1 MKRKLIL
8 ILMGM
13 TFLIGLGLCLY
24 PPLHGQQL
32 REHQRQEIS
41 AFQENVLPE
50 NNEESVPY
58 QNLRQDMES
67 YNRQLLSGGQAG
79 FNTTSAYE
87 QPSFVL
93 SDYGLNSEVF
103 GILEIPELELTL
115 PIYLGANR
123 SNLALGAA
131 HLSQTSLPIGG
142 DSTNC
147 VIAAHRGWQGG
158 EYFLRLPELEIGDT
172 VTVTNLWEVLTYRVV
187 ETKTISSTDTD
198 AVLIQPDREL
208 LTLLTCTYGAGE
220 KYRYLVICERV
231 EGNDG

>member
-1 MKRKLIL
+1 MKHKLVL
-8 ILMGM
+8 ILMVL
-13 TFLIGLGLCLY
+13 TFVIGLGICLY

-32 REHQRQEIS
+32 QKHQRQEIS
-41 AFQENVLPE
+41 AFQENVPPE
-50 NNEESVPY
+50 NDKETAPY
-58 QNLRQDMES
+58 QDLKQDMEA
-67 YNRQLLSGGQAG
+67 YNRHLLSSGQAG
-79 FNTTSAYE
+79 FDTASAYE
-87 QPSFVL
+87 QPSFTL
-93 SDYGLNSEVF
+93 SDYGLGSEVF
-103 GILEIPELELTL
+103 GILEIPTLELML

-131 HLSQTSLPIGG
+131 HMSQTSLPIGG

-187 ETKTISSTDTD
+187 ETKIVAPTDTD
-198 AVLIQPDREL
+198 AILIQPDREL

-220 KYRYLVICERV
+220 KYRYLVVCERV

>member
-1 MKRKLIL
+1 MKRKIIL
-8 ILMGM
+8 ILMFL
-13 TFLIGLGLCLY
+13 TFVIGLGLCLY

-32 REHQRQEIS
+32 REHQRQEIT
-41 AFQENVLPE
+41 AFLENVPPE
-50 NNEESVPY
+50 NDEETAPY
-58 QNLRQDMES
+58 QDLKKDMEA
-67 YNRQLLSGGQAG
+67 YNQQLISSGQSG
-79 FNTTSAYE
+79 FDTVSAYE
-87 QPSFVL
+87 QPSFTL
-93 SDYGLNSEVF
+93 SDYGLGSEVF
-103 GILEIPELELTL
+103 GILEIPELELML

-158 EYFLRLPELEIGDT
+158 EYFLRLPELKIGDT
-172 VTVTNLWEVLTYRVV
+172 VTITNLWEVLTYRVV

-198 AVLIQPDREL
+198 AVRIQPDREL

-231 EGNDG
+231 GGNDG

>member
-1 MKRKLIL
+1 MKRRFVLVFMAL
-8 ILMGM
+8 
-13 TFLIGLGLCLY
+13 TFGIGLCLCLY

-32 REHQRQEIS
+32 QKHQRKEIS

-50 NNEESVPY
+50 NDEESVPY
-58 QNLRQDMES
+58 QDLRQDMEA
-67 YNRQLLSGGQAG
+67 YNRHLLSSGQAG
-79 FNTTSAYE
+79 FDTVSAYE

-103 GILEIPELELTL
+103 GILEIPMLELTL

-131 HLSQTSLPIGG
+131 HMSQTSLPIGG

-172 VTVTNLWEVLTYRVV
+172 VTVTNLWEALIYRVV
-187 ETKTISSTDTD
+187 ETKTIAPIDTES
-198 AVLIQPDREL
+198 VLIQPDREL
-208 LTLLTCTYGAGE
+208 LTLLTCTYGAGM
-220 KYRYLVICERV
+220 KYRYLVICERAG
-231 EGNDG
+231 GNDG